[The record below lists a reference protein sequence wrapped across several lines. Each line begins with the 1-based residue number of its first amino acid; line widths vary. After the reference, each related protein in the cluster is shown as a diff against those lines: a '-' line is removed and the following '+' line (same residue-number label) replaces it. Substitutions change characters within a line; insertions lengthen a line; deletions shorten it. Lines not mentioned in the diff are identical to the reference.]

1 MAIHLG
7 IVETINVNL
16 RRKHMSPK
24 EKEVKREEA
33 EKVQK
38 INLPIYINNKDGE
51 EEEED
56 SFAA

>member
-1 MAIHLG
+1 
-7 IVETINVNL
+7 
-16 RRKHMSPK
+16 MSPK